1 MLSLF
6 PDLHWHAVI
15 AGILVALLF
24 GFVAFFLAPAIKVG
38 FQLRR
43 VLKALSRA
51 ERKEDLGPAF
61 EPYRVLRHLW
71 LEFRDT
77 LHEEKSP
84 NPKTGISEV
93 VAVRA
98 TVPAEL
104 FFTEETIVDT
114 PLRTEFFKHLP
125 GIFTGIGI
133 IGTFTGLLQGLAKF
147 RVTEDPAAA
156 RQGLEVLL
164 GAVSQAFLVSAS
176 AIALAMIVTFIEKVV
191 LVRLYKKV
199 QLLTQKLDE
208 RFRAGLGEEYLAR
221 LVGATE
227 ESASQSRILKD
238 ALVGDLKSILTE
250 ISDKQIAAIAAS
262 NNKLGSDISES
273 LAGQLRGPL
282 ERLASVTEGV
292 RGDQASAVQQL
303 MADLLARFT
312 DRLEGVLGGQVSG
325 IQQMQQQAI
334 ASLQEAVD
342 QLRQMSATVEG
353 AGQRA
358 SQALIDKLEHT
369 LGKLDQH
376 QLVMNEEMRK
386 FVQEIRTV
394 VSQTNA
400 DSQQQLQSLLSDLA
414 RQTGALIGDLSQ
426 KSRSAVT
433 AIGGQVEG
441 LSTQVAEAVN
451 QMAVVVTKMET
462 VTSESIARMNSGAE
476 TLALAADDFSRA
488 GSGVSTVMTKA
499 ESVAAQLTQS
509 ASSLAGATNAVEALL
524 KDYKSVRD
532 SVAHMLTVLQSTVEA
547 ARKEASI
554 TADVLQ
560 RLELSASKMAS
571 AQKAADEYLQQ
582 VTDVLATSHDSFA
595 QAITKTLNTGNREFL
610 NGVSGATKMLKESIV
625 ELENA
630 LGGLVFPTR

>member
-1 MLSLF
+1 MLSLI
-6 PDLHWHAVI
+6 PDLHWHAII
-15 AGILVALLF
+15 AGVLATLLF
-24 GFVAFFLAPAIKVG
+24 GFVAFFLTPAIKVG

-43 VLKALSRA
+43 VIKALSRT
-51 ERKEDLGPAF
+51 ERTEDLGPAF
-61 EPYRVLRHLW
+61 EPNHVLRHLW

-77 LHEEKSP
+77 LHEEKAP
-84 NPKTGISEV
+84 NSTTGLAEV

-98 TVPAEL
+98 TVPAEM

-133 IGTFTGLLQGLAKF
+133 IGTFAGLLQGLSKF
-147 RVTEDPAAA
+147 RVAEDPAAA

-176 AIALAMIVTFIEKVV
+176 AIALAMIVTFIEKLT

-199 QLLTQKLDE
+199 QLLTQSLDE
-208 RFRAGLGEEYLAR
+208 RFRSGVGEEYLAR

-238 ALVGDLKSILTE
+238 ALVGDLKNILTE
-250 ISDKQIAAIAAS
+250 ISDKQIAAISAS

-273 LAGQLRGPL
+273 VAGQLRGPL
-282 ERLASVTEGV
+282 ERLASITEGV

-312 DRLEGVLGGQVSG
+312 DRLEGLLGSQVSG

-334 ASLQEAVD
+334 ASLQEAVN
-342 QLRQMSATVEG
+342 QLRHMSATVEG

-358 SQALIDKLEHT
+358 SQALMEKLEHS
-369 LGKLDQH
+369 LDKLDQR

-394 VSQTNA
+394 VGQTNA
-400 DSQQQLQSLLSDLA
+400 DNQQQLRSLLSDLA
-414 RQTGALIGDLSQ
+414 RQTGALVGDLSQ
-426 KSRSAVT
+426 KSQSAVA

-441 LSTQVAEAVN
+441 LSAQVAEAVS
-451 QMAVVVTKMET
+451 QMAVVVTKMESA
-462 VTSESIARMNSGAE
+462 TSDSIARMNSGAE
-476 TLALAADDFSRA
+476 TLALAADDFARA
-488 GSGVSTVMTKA
+488 GSGVSTVMAKA
-499 ESVAAQLTQS
+499 ESIATQLTQS
-509 ASSLAGATNAVEALL
+509 ADSLAIASNTVEILL

-532 SVAHMLTVLQSTVEA
+532 SLGQMLSVLQSTVEA
-547 ARKEASI
+547 ARREASI
-554 TADVLQ
+554 TADVLH
-560 RLELSASKMAS
+560 RLELSAGKLAS
-571 AQKAADEYLQQ
+571 AQQAADEYLQQ
-582 VTDVLATSHDSFA
+582 INNVLATSHDSFA
-595 QAITKTLNTGNREFL
+595 QQITRTLNVGNREFL
-610 NGVSGATKMLKESIV
+610 NGVSGATKMLKESII
-625 ELENA
+625 ELEEA
-630 LGGLVFPTR
+630 LSGILDKS